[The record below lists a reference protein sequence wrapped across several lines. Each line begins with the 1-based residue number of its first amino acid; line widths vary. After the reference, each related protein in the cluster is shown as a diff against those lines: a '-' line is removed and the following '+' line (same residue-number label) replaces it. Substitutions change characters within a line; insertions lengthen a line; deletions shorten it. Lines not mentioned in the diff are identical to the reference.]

1 MQKYYLY
8 VVLTRTN
15 TIISRLIQLIKNDR
29 YTHAAISLDKKLNSM
44 YSFSRKHIHNP
55 FIGIFQ
61 QEYIH
66 KGVYGFHKKLP
77 GIIMEVEVTREQ
89 YEKAKGLIDQF
100 VCNSSRY
107 KYNYVGLF
115 FGIFNKSSCSS
126 HRFLCSEFVYYVL
139 KECDIVNLDVPR
151 SLVRPQNLLGL
162 DCNVI
167 FEGNLKKIKAGKSKK
182 IYNSVDRIQMPQKY
196 AAIN

>member
-15 TIISRLIQLIKNDR
+15 TIISRLIQLIKNDQ
-29 YTHAAISLDKKLNSM
+29 YTHAAISLDKKLNTM
-44 YSFSRKHIHNP
+44 YSFSRKHVHNP

-77 GIIMEVEVTREQ
+77 GVVMEVEVTHEQ
-89 YEKAKGLIDQF
+89 YEKAKRLIDQF
-100 VCNSSRY
+100 VCNSDRY

-115 FGIFNKSSCSS
+115 FSIFNKSSCSN

-139 KECDIVNLDVPR
+139 NECDVVNLDIPR
-151 SLVRPQNLLGL
+151 SLVRPQNLLNL
-162 DCNVI
+162 NCNVI
-167 FEGNLKKIKAGKSKK
+167 FEGNLKKIKGRKNRK
-182 IYNSVDRIQMPQKY
+182 ICTPASRLQIPRNY